1 MMVAHEP
8 PPESRP
14 SQSSRRSRE
23 RVSVGFDVRFD
34 LEAHVSH
41 VSEHN
46 FYQGFSENL
55 SDGGLF
61 VQTYQVHQIGAV
73 LQLQLTL
80 PDDVDPIVVR
90 GIVRWVRAYDEPT
103 DTKPGFG
110 LQFQGLDP
118 VDQKRIERFLRLR
131 SPIFYE
137 E

>member
-1 MMVAHEP
+1 MVATEP
-8 PPESRP
+8 PPASRP

-61 VQTYQVHQIGAV
+61 VQTYQVYKVGDV
-73 LQLQLTL
+73 LSLQLTL
-80 PDDVDPIVVR
+80 PDDADAIVVR
-90 GIVRWVRAYDEPT
+90 GVVRWVRAYDEPSN
-103 DTKPGFG
+103 TKPGFG
-110 LQFQGLDP
+110 LQFQGLEP

-131 SPIFYE
+131 SPLFYE